1 MEPNHAEGNVR
12 RAATSSRRPLLLLA
26 ILIAVARVLPAQT
39 HEPHKVLI
47 LYEPG
52 PTQAASGL
60 GDARQL
66 RQLLGHFQTRVTLAS
81 VDTYKAGQM
90 TPFDVTF
97 FVGYT
102 RAYEPPRVFL
112 NDVLDD
118 QRTFVWLNTGLVAFG
133 RAFDLGARYGFTA
146 EVFDT
151 VSGFD
156 LVQAGPYRFT
166 KTEPNANII
175 RVVDGARCAVL
186 ATTTSTA
193 KSLTVPYAVRSG
205 DFWCFADSP
214 FSYATEGDRY
224 LYFAD
229 LLHDI
234 LGEDHPRSRS
244 ALIRIEDTNPFSN
257 PASLREIA
265 DLLAE
270 RKVPFLVGVI
280 PFYVNPTTGT
290 RVTMSEK
297 PDYVDAIRYMM
308 QHGGTVV
315 LHGATHQFKGET
327 STDYEFWD
335 ESRGRVIPMDS
346 REYVTRKLR
355 DAIVE
360 CIKNGVYPL
369 LWETPHYSAS
379 TLDYSVIAEHFS
391 TAMEQRLVLDN
402 IDFSQFFPYIINN
415 DMYGQRIY
423 PENLGYIPIDPDP
436 AKEQAAVDQLLAFA
450 KVNLAVRDGI
460 VAAFFHPFVPLEY
473 LTRLVDGIQAQ
484 GYTFLDLREASN
496 TVTLDDRAIV
506 SGSATVKLMLADQ
519 YLRETY
525 VNAQGQVVRREVSPE
540 RLRGL
545 VQREVKLPAKW
556 IYVAEPRES
565 RERPLSFWEK
575 TRQQAAKVLGRIIKG
590 EEPHQPADVLF
601 LYDAQATGG
610 ASNDQASLV
619 APFLALNVPV
629 KQVALTPSLAIDT
642 AGHNLVIVPYTIT
655 EALTQAQ
662 VDSLTSFVAAGGNLI
677 TDFRTDLATALGVRF
692 LKPTLVIDRV
702 RDRLFPEEPLHW
714 MSGEVMN
721 KFEVAE
727 SDEVL
732 AVDDA
737 TEVAVVIGRR
747 YGRGAFIFFGT
758 RFDPA
763 STGGFS
769 RFPFMA
775 HYVES
780 FFRLTPVVRREQLE
794 MYFDPGYR
802 HTVSEEQLVPR
813 WAAAG
818 IRVIHVGGWHE
829 YPKYTYDY
837 ARLIRLAH
845 ANGILVYAW
854 LEPPQVSQKFWQD
867 HPEWREKNYKGQDV
881 RPSWRYPVALTD
893 KACLAAAR
901 AFYRKLLA
909 NFDWDGVNIGE
920 LCFESGRGTR
930 DPLLYTPMHPAAVAE
945 FRAQAGFDPA
955 EIVEPASP
963 RFWRRDPSALAAF
976 SRYRVAKVVQLH
988 DAMLS
993 LADEVRS
1000 SRPGFQVMVTVYD
1013 SLTVPELRSWLGVD
1027 AKQIAALQTRHD
1039 FVLQVEDPAS
1049 LWSQDPRRY
1058 GAIAARYAGLV
1069 DAKDLALD
1077 LNILSFRGEKDVTP
1091 FPTRIQT
1098 GTESSWLVYSAALG
1112 AGRVTIYSESSI
1124 NQQDLTFLPSAYAAR
1139 TRVTR
1144 VGDGWA
1150 IETPTPIV
1158 LQLASDAREVVRDG
1172 QRARTIGGGRFLLP
1186 EGSYTVTEV
1195 QPTLTGMQASVPES
1209 HLLSITGDLL
1219 SQKSSQRS
1227 VTFSYRSSN
1236 RCVVTLAREPFALF
1250 IDGHETPFEAL
1261 KGNGCEALI
1270 LPPGEHTALIVTQ
1283 STVSY
1288 GVDITSLWSSSL
1300 IAVFGVVS
1308 VGLLAA
1314 LYLIVRL
1321 RPRLGGRTA

>member
-1 MEPNHAEGNVR
+1 MKASHAEGTR
-12 RAATSSRRPLLLLA
+12 RGAGTSTRCVLSLLA
-26 ILIAVARVLPAQT
+26 VLAVARVLPGQT
-39 HEPHKVLI
+39 HATQKVLV

-52 PTQAASGL
+52 PTQVASGL

-66 RQLLGHFQTRVTLAS
+66 RQLLGHFRTDVTLQP
-81 VDTYKAGQM
+81 VDTYKVGQM
-90 TPFDVTF
+90 RPFDATF
-97 FVGYT
+97 FVGYSK
-102 RAYEPPRVFL
+102 AYQPPQVFL
-112 NDVLDD
+112 NDAFDD
-118 QRTFVWLNTGLVAFG
+118 GRTFVWLNTGLVEFG
-133 RAFDLGARYGFTA
+133 RTHDLGARYGFVATG
-146 EVFDT
+146 FDT
-151 VSGFD
+151 VSAFD
-156 LVQAGPYRFT
+156 VVQAGAFRFT
-166 KTEPNANII
+166 KTEPNANVL
-175 RVVDGARCAVL
+175 RVVDPARCIVL
-186 ATTTSTA
+186 ATTTSS
-193 KSLTVPYAVRSG
+193 KKNLTVPYAVRSG
-205 DFWCFADSP
+205 NFWCFVDSP
-214 FSYATEGDRY
+214 FSYASEGDRY

-244 ALIRIEDTNPFSN
+244 ALIRIEDTNPFSD
-257 PASLREIA
+257 PVSLRKIA

-280 PFYVNPTTGT
+280 PFYVNPATGI
-290 RVTMSEK
+290 RVAMSEK

-308 QHGGTVV
+308 EHGGTVV
-315 LHGATHQFKGET
+315 LHGATHQYKGET

-379 TLDYSVIAEHFS
+379 TLDYTVITEHFS

-402 IDFSQFFPYIINN
+402 LDYSQFFPYLIDK

-450 KVNLAVRDGI
+450 KVYLAVRDGI
-460 VAAFFHPFVPLEY
+460 VSAFFHPFVPLDY
-473 LTRLVDGIQAQ
+473 LTQLVDGIQGQ

-506 SGSATVKLMLADQ
+506 SGSATVKLTLADQ

-525 VNAQGQVVRREVSPE
+525 VDAAGQVVRREVSPE
-540 RLRGL
+540 RLRGT
-545 VQREVKLPAKW
+545 VQREVKLPVRW
-556 IYVAEPRES
+556 IYIAEPRES
-565 RERPLSFWEK
+565 RERPLSFWERTK
-575 TRQQAAKVLGRIIKG
+575 QKAGEVLGRLVKG
-590 EEPHQPADVLF
+590 EVPHQPADVLF

-629 KQVALTPSLAIDT
+629 QQVPLTPNLAIDT

-662 VDSLTSFVAAGGNLI
+662 VEALKSFVADGGNLI
-677 TDFRTDLATALGVRF
+677 TDFRNDLATALGVRF
-692 LKPTLVIDRV
+692 LRTRLAVDRV
-702 RDRLFPEEPLHW
+702 RDRLFPDEPLHW
-714 MSGEVMN
+714 RSGEVMN
-721 KFEVAE
+721 RFDVAD

-737 TEVAVVIGRR
+737 TEMPIVIGRR
-747 YGRGAFIFFGT
+747 YGHGAFIFFGT

-769 RFPFMA
+769 RFPYMA

-780 FFRLTPVVRREQLE
+780 FFGLTPLVRREQLE

-802 HTVSEEQLVPR
+802 HMVSEELLVSR
-813 WAAAG
+813 WAASG
-818 IRVIHVGGWHE
+818 IRIIHVGGWHE

-837 ARLIRLAH
+837 AHLIRLAH

-881 RPSWRYPVALTD
+881 RPSWRYPVSLSD
-893 KACLAAAR
+893 KACLTAVT
-901 AFYRKLLA
+901 AFYNKLLTD
-909 NFDWDGVNIGE
+909 FDWDGVNIGE

-930 DPLLYTPMHPAAVAE
+930 DPLLYTPMHPSARAE
-945 FRAQAGFDPA
+945 FRAQAGFDP
-955 EIVEPASP
+955 VELLDSLSVHY
-963 RFWRRDPSALAAF
+963 WRRDAAASAAF
-976 SRYRVAKVVQLH
+976 SRYRVTKVVQLH
-988 DAMLS
+988 DVMLS
-993 LADEVRS
+993 LADAVRAA
-1000 SRPGFQVMVTVYD
+1000 RPGFQVVATVYD
-1013 SLTVPELRSWLGVD
+1013 SLTVPDLRNWLGVD
-1027 AKQIAALQTRHD
+1027 AKQIAALRAKHD
-1039 FVLQVEDPAS
+1039 FVLQIEDPATM
-1049 LWSQDPRRY
+1049 WSQDPRRY
-1058 GAIAARYAGLV
+1058 EAIATRYAGLV

-1077 LNILSFRGEKDVTP
+1077 LNILSFREPKDITP

-1098 GTESSWLVYSAALG
+1098 GTESSWLVHSAALG

-1139 TRVTR
+1139 TRINR
-1144 VGDGWA
+1144 VDEGWA
-1150 IETPTPIV
+1150 INTPTPIV
-1158 LQLASDAREVVRDG
+1158 LQLASDVQEVLGDG
-1172 QRARTIGGGRFLLP
+1172 QRVHTVGGGRFLLP
-1186 EGSYTVTEV
+1186 VGSYTVSGV
-1195 QPTLTGMQASVPES
+1195 QPTLAGIQPSVPES

-1219 SQKSSQRS
+1219 FQKSSQRS
-1227 VTFSYRSSN
+1227 VDFRYRSAS
-1236 RCVVTLAREPFALF
+1236 RCIVTMAREPYALF
-1250 IDGHETPFEAL
+1250 IDGHEASFEAL
-1261 KGNGCEALI
+1261 KGNGREALI
-1270 LPPGEHTALIVTQ
+1270 LPPGEHAALIVTQ

-1288 GVDITSLWSSSL
+1288 GVDITSFWSSYV
-1300 IAVFGVVS
+1300 IAIFGAVS
-1308 VGLLAA
+1308 VGLLAC

-1321 RPRLGGRTA
+1321 RPTARERAA